1 MSLLTPPLVTD
12 PLDPRVAVRP
22 ASERLFTAAT
32 VITIVRTLASVVLS
46 AVAAS
51 QHSRGLLIV
60 GLVVYWVG
68 DSLDGQVARRTGCET
83 RIGALLDIFSDRLC
97 AAAFYVGLAWLE
109 PHLGPAVFVYL
120 LEFMTVDCFLSI
132 SFVYWPIRSTNY
144 FYVIDRDLWRW
155 NWSHPGK
162 AANSGLFAILL
173 LVTGWMW
180 LGLVIALALLVMK
193 CVSLARLL
201 RIGLPVPGVATCDH
215 AVAPPTLGGP

>member
-12 PLDPRVAVRP
+12 PLDPRVAVQP
-22 ASERLFTAAT
+22 ARERLFTTAT
-32 VITIVRTLASVVLS
+32 VITFVRTLASAVLS
-46 AVAAS
+46 SVAAS

-68 DSLDGQVARRTGCET
+68 DTLDGQVARRTGCET
-83 RIGALLDIFSDRLC
+83 RIGALVDIFSDRLC
-97 AAAFYVGLAWLE
+97 AAAFYVGLAWLS

-120 LEFMTVDCFLSI
+120 FEFMTIDCFLST

-144 FYVIDRDLWRW
+144 FYVIDEKLWRW

-173 LVTGWMW
+173 LLTGSVW
-180 LGLVIALALLVMK
+180 LGLAIAVALLALK
-193 CVSLARLL
+193 CLSLARLI
-201 RIGLPVPGVATCDH
+201 RIGLPVPGI
-215 AVAPPTLGGP
+215 AV